1 MTRKTWLKRLQV
13 ALEAQVR
20 PDRRSIALIRESD
33 DLIKEFRK
41 FGALASLPVVKWV
54 RNLSVDVDSCVNS
67 AFDNHSDSVQVVKI
81 F

>member
-1 MTRKTWLKRLQV
+1 MTGFYYYKLQV

-41 FGALASLPVVKWV
+41 YGAASSLPVVKWV
-54 RNLSVDVDSCVNS
+54 GILTTSLNDTLLTFCNMYELT
-67 AFDNHSDSVQVVKI
+67 FD
-81 F
+81 